1 MEERIIL
8 ILYHEELNEKEK
20 KKRNPLHSL
29 LRDITHKI
37 MRENEIN
44 FIHIRAKRRKI
55 IYFIKHTYRYP
66 GNFCN

>member
-1 MEERIIL
+1 MEECIIL

-20 KKRNPLHSL
+20 KKNPLHSL